1 VGTRVRKARALIEG
15 KAKFDGSV
23 PVFYD
28 RFFGPFCFEPYA
40 VELARR
46 ITAEPGAR
54 VLELACGTG
63 ILTRRLRAVLPAGTQ
78 LVATDLSAPMLEHAR
93 ATLAGADVHWRT
105 ADAQALPFKDGVF
118 DAVVC
123 QFGLMFLPDKPA
135 GFREAR
141 RVLRPGG
148 IFLAS
153 TWCAIDENPAARI
166 VAETI
171 LRLVPDDPPR
181 FHEIPH
187 GFHDVAAIERMAREA
202 GFHRVEVACVDLEG
216 RAPSARHVATGFVR
230 GTPLAAMLAERGV
243 DHEGMIDAVARALYS
258 GDDAI
263 PYASRLSALVV
274 TAS

>member
-1 VGTRVRKARALIEG
+1 VPTLSEGGT
-15 KAKFDGSV
+15 KFNGSI
-23 PVFYD
+23 PSFYD

-40 VELARR
+40 ADLARR
-46 ITAEPGAR
+46 ITAGPGAR

-63 ILTRRLRAVLPAGTQ
+63 ILTRRLRDVLPAGAQ

-93 ATLAGADVHWRT
+93 AKLAGADVHWRT

-141 RVLRPGG
+141 RVLRAGG
-148 IFLAS
+148 AFVAS

-187 GFHDVAAIERMAREA
+187 GFHDVPAIERMAREA
-202 GFHRVEVACVDLEG
+202 GFHRVEIARVDLEG

-230 GTPLAAMLAERGV
+230 GTPLAAMLAERRV
-243 DHEGMIDAVARALYS
+243 DHEGMINAVARALHS

-263 PYASRLSALVV
+263 PHASPLSALVV